1 MSEDSSG
8 NIDDAKTVKSIG
20 KIVKSL
26 ETEEMTDNMSLK
38 IEKFFRQE
46 LQRRSNVS
54 SDDDTELTMHRVKQ
68 AIVFNMYGKDHAKGE
83 AI

>member
-54 SDDDTELTMHRVKQ
+54 SDDDTELTMHRVK
-68 AIVFNMYGKDHAKGE
+68 
-83 AI
+83 